1 MITLGVIS
9 TILLILLI
17 FQHLKQLRNKTRQT
31 NVIENRDENPGEA
44 TQEGTAEVENSSSD
58 KFEEEE
64 SSGDSLYDNFELYM
78 YRQ

>member
-9 TILLILLI
+9 AILLILLI
-17 FQHLKQLRNKTRQT
+17 FQHLNHLRIKTRQT

-44 TQEGTAEVENSSSD
+44 TQEGNAEVDNSSSD